1 MTIEVLVELKLKKID
16 KTFTYSVPQNLEEQ
30 IKVGIR
36 VLVPFGKQKLEG
48 FVLKIN
54 NNLKHDFS
62 LKDILMVID
71 NDSVLNREMLELGL
85 YISKKTLA
93 PLISCYQTMLPSAL
107 KAKKNLHV
115 NKKYVTYLK
124 LNNITNSSSL
134 TNKQRQIID
143 LFKGSNHI
151 LKKDALAISSSST
164 KTLLNKGIIME
175 YKEEVYRLDDSFQ
188 KKDNRVKLNDQQL
201 KAVNEVISN
210 LNFFKPYLL
219 FGVTGSGK
227 TEVYMH
233 IIEHIISLNKEAIVL
248 VPEISLTP
256 QMVNIFSSR
265 FGYNVAILHSR
276 LSEGEKYDE
285 WRKIERKEVKIAIG
299 ARSAIF
305 APFTNLGIIIIDEE
319 HSENYKQENTPK
331 YNAIDIA
338 IWRAKRYNCPL
349 ILGSATPSIE
359 SYTRS
364 KAGIY
369 NLLELKNRV
378 NNTLP
383 KTTIVDM
390 KNEIKKGY
398 TILSELLFREMSK
411 RLEKNEQVI
420 ILLNRRG
427 YSTILTCHN
436 CGYTEKCPNCDIPLT
451 YHKSSNTMRCHYC
464 GYGCKRI
471 SVCPKCKGQDI
482 NEFGM
487 GTQKLE
493 EYIQRNFSNARI
505 IRMDVDTTTKKGS
518 HGEII
523 NCFKNHDYDILI
535 GTQMISKGL
544 DFPLVTLVGV
554 LNGDASLNIPD
565 FRSGERT
572 FQLLNQIAGRSGR
585 GSLPGEVIIQ
595 GFNIDHYSIKT
606 ACSND
611 YDSFY
616 NEEMCL
622 RRKLKYPPYYNICLI
637 KISGHD
643 DSYLNNEAHKI
654 RKYLDLNLG
663 KNIEVFG
670 PNFSSIPKINNIFY
684 MQLIIKYKKVQDII
698 DKLNYLLKN
707 YQNNNKV
714 NLEVDLNP
722 IKI

>member
-1 MTIEVLVELKLKKID
+1 MTIDVLVELKLKKVD
-16 KTFTYSVPQNLEEQ
+16 KTFTYSVPRDLEGQ

-54 NNLKHDFS
+54 NNLNPEFS
-62 LKDILMVID
+62 LKDILMIID
-71 NDSVLNREMLELGL
+71 TEPILNKEMLDLGI
-85 YISKKTLA
+85 YINKKTLA

-107 KAKKNLHV
+107 KAKKNLQV
-115 NKKYVTYLK
+115 NKKYLTYLK
-124 LNNITNSSSL
+124 LNKTTELGNL
-134 TNKQRQIID
+134 TPKQKQIID
-143 LFKGSNHI
+143 LFKENSHI
-151 LKKDALAISSSST
+151 LKKEAIAISSSST
-164 KTLLNKGIIME
+164 KTLLNKGIIVE
-175 YKEEVYRLDDSFQ
+175 YKEEIYRLNEDIQ
-188 KKDNRVKLNDQQL
+188 KKKSTIKLNDSQT
-201 KAVNEVISN
+201 KVVNEVISN
-210 LNFFKPYLL
+210 MNLFKPYLL

-256 QMVNIFSSR
+256 QMVDVFSSR
-265 FGYNVAILHSR
+265 FGKNVAILHSR
-276 LSEGEKYDE
+276 LSDGEKYDE
-285 WRKIERKEVKIAIG
+285 WRKIERREVKIAIG

-305 APFTNLGIIIIDEE
+305 APFTNLGVIIIDEE

-338 IWRAKRYNCPL
+338 IWRAKKYNCPL

-359 SYTRS
+359 SYTRA

-369 NLLELKNRV
+369 NLLELKTRV

-383 KTTIVDM
+383 KVTMVNM
-390 KNEIKKGY
+390 KSEIKKGY
-398 TILSELLFREMSK
+398 SVLSEILCKKMAE
-411 RLEKNEQVI
+411 RLEKKEQII

-436 CGYTEKCPNCDIPLT
+436 CGHTEKCPNCDIPLT

-464 GYGCKRI
+464 GYGSRRI
-471 SVCPKCKGQDI
+471 SVCPECKSQDI

-487 GTQKLE
+487 GTQRLE
-493 EYIQRNFSNARI
+493 EYVQKQFPQAKVV
-505 IRMDVDTTTKKGS
+505 RMDIDTTTKKGS

-523 NCFKNHDYDILI
+523 NSFKNHDYDILI
-535 GTQMISKGL
+535 GTQMIAKGL

-554 LNGDASLNIPD
+554 LNSDASLNIPD

-572 FQLLNQIAGRSGR
+572 FQLLNQIAGRAGR
-585 GSLPGEVIIQ
+585 GALPGEVIIQ
-595 GFNIDHYSIKT
+595 GFNIDHYSIVT
-606 ACSND
+606 SCNND
-611 YDSFY
+611 YINFY
-616 NEEMCL
+616 EEEMRL
-622 RRKLKYPPYYNICLI
+622 RKTLKYPPYYNICLI
-637 KISGHD
+637 KISGKNED
-643 DSYLNNEAHKI
+643 YLNNEANKI
-654 RKYLDLNLG
+654 RKYLDLNLP
-663 KNIEVFG
+663 KNVETFG
-670 PNFSSIPKINNIFY
+670 PSFSSIPKINNIFY
-684 MQLIIKYKKVQDII
+684 MQLIIKYKKSLEII
-698 DKLNYLLKN
+698 DKVNYLIQN

-714 NLEVDLNP
+714 NLEIDLNP